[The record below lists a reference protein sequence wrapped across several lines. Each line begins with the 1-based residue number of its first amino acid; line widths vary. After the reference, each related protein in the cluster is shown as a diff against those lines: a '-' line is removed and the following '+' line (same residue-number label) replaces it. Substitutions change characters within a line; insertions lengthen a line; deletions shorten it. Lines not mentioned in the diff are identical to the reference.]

1 MSDKLLQT
9 WDLYL
14 PEWCCT
20 LWVAP
25 NCTTFKFLHNVALS
39 KSTKVLSQNCTWSI
53 KNNSYCVILSYAFF
67 TQIKNYKCCRHG
79 QIMITTCWPP
89 YTVLYISKS
98 IIEYMNY
105 IFLVLKMYLFSCL
118 HIQHNWGYPTLRWI
132 ELHWEYFFIWII
144 NRWIIIESSKMFW
157 YISIWLKRNL
167 LLEPWQVHK
176 SQFLFL
182 LAFTHY
188 CTTWN

>member
-25 NCTTFKFLHNVALS
+25 NCTKCKFLHNVALS
-39 KSTKVLSQNCTWSI
+39 KSTKVFSQNCTWSI

-89 YTVLYISKS
+89 YTVLYISKT

-118 HIQHNWGYPTLRWI
+118 HIKHNWGYPTLRWI

-144 NRWIIIESSKMFW
+144 NRWIIIESSKIFW

-167 LLEPWQVHK
+167 LLETWQGHK

>member
-25 NCTTFKFLHNVALS
+25 NCTKFKFLHNVALS
-39 KSTKVLSQNCTWSI
+39 KSTKVFSQNCTWSI

-132 ELHWEYFFIWII
+132 ELHWEYFLF
-144 NRWIIIESSKMFW
+144 ESLTDESLSNHQKWFGT
-157 YISIWLKRNL
+157 S
-167 LLEPWQVHK
+167 P
-176 SQFLFL
+176 FD
-182 LAFTHY
+182 
-188 CTTWN
+188 

>member
-89 YTVLYISKS
+89 YTVLYISKT

-167 LLEPWQVHK
+167 LLEPWQGHK